1 MWNSVR
7 EKFEYAQMTG
17 GTPNSGVTMD
27 DLFPCSICFA
37 TMTNVAITPCG
48 HLFCMSCYMTNLAHS
63 SRCAICRKPVP
74 RKLEPV
80 PVLDSM
86 IATAVRIVQDSIGN
100 ARTSMTSLQ
109 NARTQIDHMT
119 VTMTQLARQQE
130 EMTSVKEQHRNAIL
144 ECNSLG
150 DALAAAHNDINR
162 LQERC
167 TTVQAELE
175 SLHIHCASLENTNA
189 LGMLHKQ
196 IAEERASQANR
207 KYLVMARQMRQM
219 AKLKKQYAQLQD
231 RFRAVTMDLE
241 CVVCEDCRLTTA
253 HDGCLVCEAQ
263 KDVTQ
268 LRTDY
273 NDMNLN
279 YVRAQVNLDRM
290 VCAECQ
296 EMDTQHGCLVC
307 NAHASQQA
315 EVDRLTKDN
324 NTMATD
330 LTRAQT
336 EVNDLSLRHNVVSDA
351 VHNLWCAMYD

>member
-1 MWNSVR
+1 
-7 EKFEYAQMTG
+7 MTS
-17 GTPNSGVTMD
+17 GTPNVGVTMD

-37 TMTNVAITPCG
+37 TMTKAAITPCG

-63 SRCAICRKPVP
+63 SNCAICRKPVP
-74 RKLEPV
+74 QKLEPV

-130 EMTSVKEQHRNAIL
+130 EIVNLQEQHRNAVV

-150 DALAAAHNDINR
+150 DALAAAHNDILT

-189 LGMLHKQ
+189 LGMLRKQ

-207 KYLVMARQMRQM
+207 KYLAMAKQMREM
-219 AKLKKQYAQLQD
+219 AKLKKRYARLQD
-231 RFRAVTMDLE
+231 RFRAVTMELE
-241 CVVCEDCRLTTA
+241 CVVCEDCRPTA
-253 HDGCLVCEAQ
+253 HDGCLVCEARR
-263 KDVTQ
+263 DVTQ

-273 NDMNLN
+273 NNMNMN
-279 YVRAQVNLDRM
+279 SVRAQVQLDRM
-290 VCAECQ
+290 VCAQCQ
-296 EMDTQHGCLVC
+296 AADTQDGCLVC
-307 NAHASQQA
+307 RAHASQRA
-315 EVDRLTKDN
+315 EVERLRRDN
-324 NTMATD
+324 TTMATD

-351 VHNLWCAMYD
+351 VHNLWCAMYG

>member
-1 MWNSVR
+1 
-7 EKFEYAQMTG
+7 MTG

-27 DLFPCSICFA
+27 DLFPCSICLT

-63 SRCAICRKPVP
+63 PRCAICRKPVP
-74 RKLEPV
+74 RKLDRV

-119 VTMTQLARQQE
+119 VTITQLGRQQE
-130 EMTSVKEQHRNAIL
+130 EMAKVQAEHRNAIE
-144 ECNSLG
+144 ECNSLR
-150 DALAAAHNDINR
+150 DALAAAHNDMVR

-175 SLHIHCASLENTNA
+175 SLHVHCASLENTNA

-207 KYLVMARQMRQM
+207 KYLAMARQMREM
-219 AKLKKQYAQLQD
+219 GRLKKRYARLQD
-231 RFRAVTMDLE
+231 RFRAVTMELE
-241 CVVCEDCRLTTA
+241 CVVCEDCRPTTA
-253 HDGCLVCEAQ
+253 HDGCLVCEVR

-268 LRTDY
+268 LRADY
-273 NDMNLN
+273 NHMNLN
-279 YVRAQVNLDRM
+279 YVCTQVQLDRM
-290 VCAECQ
+290 VCAQCQ
-296 EMDTQHGCLVC
+296 AMDTHQGCLVC
-307 NAHASQQA
+307 DAHASQQA
-315 EVDRLTKDN
+315 EVDRLTRDN
-324 NTMATD
+324 TTMATD

-336 EVNDLSLRHNVVSDA
+336 EVNDLSLRHNAVSNA
-351 VHNLWCAMYD
+351 VHTLWCAMYD